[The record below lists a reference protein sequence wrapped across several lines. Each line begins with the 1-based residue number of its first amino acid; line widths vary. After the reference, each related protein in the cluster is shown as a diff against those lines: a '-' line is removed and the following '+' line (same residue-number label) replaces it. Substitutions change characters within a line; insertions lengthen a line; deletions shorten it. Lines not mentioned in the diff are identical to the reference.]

1 MPDPSSGDKW
11 PRWAHRALFV
21 SPVSVP
27 SLGLALAPASYRSAL
42 VVPTL
47 GLVAMVLIAILLAL
61 LAVLDR
67 GLVPY
72 YKRGSWG
79 FKRWK

>member
-1 MPDPSSGDKW
+1 
-11 PRWAHRALFV
+11 
-21 SPVSVP
+21 
-27 SLGLALAPASYRSAL
+27 
-42 VVPTL
+42 
-47 GLVAMVLIAILLAL
+47 MVLIAILLAL